1 MRKLVSKALTNQ
13 MPHFTFLALK
23 FDIVVSY
30 VELLCLQVVSWRL
43 AQPCRHGASFQHCTS
58 YLSWYRDLLFMD
70 ARGVKWIGNLVG
82 IMEFLYVLG
91 KRRAANLSH
100 A

>member
-1 MRKLVSKALTNQ
+1 
-13 MPHFTFLALK
+13 
-23 FDIVVSY
+23 
-30 VELLCLQVVSWRL
+30 
-43 AQPCRHGASFQHCTS
+43 
-58 YLSWYRDLLFMD
+58 MD

-82 IMEFLYVLG
+82 IMEFVYVLG